1 MNVQCRGMSLG
12 IFAVFFVFAA
22 LPGRGADAPDCIR
35 GVVLRTQSL
44 PAGAG
49 EALMTRA
56 LLSTDEGLCAVRLP
70 GPNEN
75 WLGFADATVEIFG
88 TLSGSEFVV
97 ESKSAVHI
105 LKYPPLSPTVVHDV
119 LPAGEIVYR
128 RRVEAEIAAHR
139 RQLNL
144 AWLSVALIALSVVVL
159 IGVFVVSARKRRR
172 RVIRLVRELV
182 RDNRQ
187 ADHLRES
194 VEQRLTGARLLLQ
207 MALDMV
213 EEGQRSPLVDAAA
226 AAADVIAETNSE
238 IHAQSYEDKSRKG
251 EVKRS

>member
-1 MNVQCRGMSLG
+1 MLIGV
-12 IFAVFFVFAA
+12 FAVVVLAA
-22 LPGRGADAPDCIR
+22 PLGWGAGAPDCIR
-35 GVVLRTQSL
+35 GVVLRTQAL
-44 PAGAG
+44 PAGEG
-49 EALMTRA
+49 ETPMTRA

-70 GPNEN
+70 GPNEG

-97 ESKSAVHI
+97 DSKSAVHI

-139 RQLNL
+139 RQLNF
-144 AWLSVALIALSVVVL
+144 AWLSVALIALAVAVL
-159 IGVFVVSARKRRR
+159 FGTFVVSVRRRRR
-172 RVIRLVRELV
+172 RVSRFVRELV

-187 ADHLRES
+187 ADQLRES

-213 EEGQRSPLVDAAA
+213 EDGKSSPLVDAAA
-226 AAADVIAETNSE
+226 TAAHVLAETNSE
-238 IHAQSYEDKSRKG
+238 IHAQSYEDKPRKAG
-251 EVKRS
+251 RKRS

>member
-1 MNVQCRGMSLG
+1 MELHCRAGLAG
-12 IFAVFFVFAA
+12 IFAAVVLVAP
-22 LPGRGADAPDCIR
+22 LGCGADEPDCIR
-35 GVVLRTQSL
+35 GVVLRTQAL

-49 EALMTRA
+49 EAPMTRA

-70 GPNEN
+70 GPNEG
-75 WLGFADATVEIFG
+75 WIGFADATVEIFG

-97 ESKSAVHI
+97 DSKSAVHI

-139 RQLNL
+139 RQLNF
-144 AWLSVALIALSVVVL
+144 AWLSVGLIALAVAVL
-159 IGVFVVSARKRRR
+159 VWMFVSSARKRRR
-172 RVIRLVRELV
+172 QVGRLL
-182 RDNRQ
+182 RDLMRGRRQ
-187 ADHLRES
+187 AGQLRES

-213 EEGQRSPLVDAAA
+213 EDGDRSPLVDAAA
-226 AAADVIAETNSE
+226 TAANVLAETNSE
-238 IHAQSYEDKSRKG
+238 IHAQSYGEKSKKTGR
-251 EVKRS
+251 ERA